1 MRNYLCIIL
10 FLVLSLTIPATSAY
24 AYGGGGGGGSGG
36 GGGGRSETESTSS
49 DTIHPPFGF
58 KPVKQESADGDSN
71 VLQNISEIK
80 PSSETDPGKEEEVAE
95 LVKEVNLMEETAEEA
110 DVEGDSTDSAEG
122 TISDEKAPD
131 EKTKGED
138 HGDKK
143 TELATLVDDI
153 NPHGSAQESETTRQ
167 QDPGQALI
175 GTKGTLP
182 GTKGATIEY
191 ISTEKNEDGS
201 VSTWADYSNDT
212 WVRTTV
218 NPDGTHEVTIM
229 LDSGTIIRPGREYIH
244 TGGSLNP
251 LLDYTIGVLEVAAAA
266 GTVAGWALTVTPAGA
281 LASGG
286 IKTAQATWAAT
297 IGIQAVRTGVDDYGQ
312 KINEGAT
319 QSEAAWEGVK
329 QTAANAVIT
338 TGTGKCFGN
347 KVKKAIGGVKGDV
360 GHDMAEAAVNQVS
373 NVIAASGTEEV
384 TGTNPG
390 YGPGILK

>member
-1 MRNYLCIIL
+1 MRNCLCIIL
-10 FLVLSLTIPATSAY
+10 FLVFSLTIPATSVY
-24 AYGGGGGGGSGG
+24 AYGGGGSDGGEDGESGG
-36 GGGGRSETESTSS
+36 FGEAMIETESTSS
-49 DTIHPPFGF
+49 DRTNPPSGF
-58 KPVKQESADGDSN
+58 KPGTQESAG
-71 VLQNISEIK
+71 SEVTT
-80 PSSETDPGKEEEVAE
+80 SSETDPGKEEEVAE
-95 LVKEVNLMEETAEEA
+95 LVEEVNLMEETAEEGE
-110 DVEGDSTDSAEG
+110 VEGDSTDSAEG
-122 TISDEKAPD
+122 TTSDEKAPD
-131 EKTKGED
+131 ENIPAED
-138 HGDKK
+138 QGDEK

-153 NPHGSAQESETTRQ
+153 NPHGSAQESETTRHP
-167 QDPGQALI
+167 DPDQGLI
-175 GTKGTLP
+175 GTQGTLP
-182 GTKGATIEY
+182 GTKSATLDSIR
-191 ISTEKNEDGS
+191 TEKNEDGS
-201 VSTWADYSNDT
+201 VSTWATYSNDT

-266 GTVAGWALTVTPAGA
+266 GTVAGWVLTVTPAGA

-286 IKTAQATWAAT
+286 IKTAQATWAVT
-297 IGIQAVRTGVDDYGQ
+297 VGVQAVRTGVDDYGQ

-319 QSEAAWEGVK
+319 QSEAAWSGVK

-338 TGTGKCFGN
+338 TATGKCFGD

-373 NVIAASGTEEV
+373 NVIAASGTEKA

-390 YGPGILK
+390 YGPGIF